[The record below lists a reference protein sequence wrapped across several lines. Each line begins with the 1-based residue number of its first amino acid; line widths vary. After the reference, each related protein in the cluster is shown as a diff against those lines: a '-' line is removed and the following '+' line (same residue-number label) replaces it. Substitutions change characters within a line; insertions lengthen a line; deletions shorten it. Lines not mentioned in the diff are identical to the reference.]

1 MQQNWNIE
9 EVKEVFGHEKV
20 NQYLRNGWVLLAT
33 HVVGEMEM
41 GVPNPPL
48 MYVLGRPKKKDQLE
62 E

>member
-1 MQQNWNIE
+1 MQQNWDIE

-20 NQYLRNGWVLLAT
+20 NEYLRNGWVLLST

-41 GVPNPPL
+41 GIPNPPL
-48 MYVLGRPKKKDQLE
+48 IYVLGRPKKKDQPE

>member
-1 MQQNWNIE
+1 MPQNWDIE
-9 EVKEVFGHEKV
+9 EVKEVFGNEKV
-20 NQYLRNGWVLLAT
+20 NEHLRNGWVLLAT

-48 MYVLGRPKKKDQLE
+48 MYVLGRPKKKDQPE